1 LQAEHRIAATLL
13 TASASGGASASAAAK
28 SQDFRQKR
36 TALRLNLEDTM
47 REVEKYTHRP
57 TSNGSPKQQSNGFR
71 TNVEH

>member
-1 LQAEHRIAATLL
+1 VEATKLPKPLNLL
-13 TASASGGASASAAAK
+13 RPRA
-28 SQDFRQKR
+28 QDFRQKR

>member
-1 LQAEHRIAATLL
+1 VHPHLL
-13 TASASGGASASAAAK
+13 RPRA
-28 SQDFRQKR
+28 QDFRQKR

-47 REVEKYTHRP
+47 REVEKYTHTP